1 MKIGFLFAGQGSQH
15 PGMGKD
21 FYEQYDAARRLYDS
35 IDIDIPVKEL
45 CFNGTQEQLNDTAV
59 AQPCILAT
67 SSAIAAVL
75 SEKGIHADVAAGLS
89 LGEYSALAYAGV
101 FTPQEGAKLVRQ
113 RGKIMAAALPEGTSG
128 MAAVLNT
135 EESVIAE
142 VCAEVKEIGVCEIAN
157 YNCPG
162 QIVIS
167 GQKEAVAAASEK
179 LKARGARRVIPL
191 QVSGAFH
198 TSLLNEASVQLRE
211 VLDTYA
217 FGEEEIPVI
226 NNVSGKVETRD
237 LREVLQEQ
245 ICHSVH
251 FTQSLQAMIDMGV
264 ELFIEIGPGHALS
277 GFVRKTTK
285 EVPVYHIDT
294 TEDLEKVL
302 KEVCPDGN

>member
-101 FTPQEGAKLVRQ
+101 FTAQEGAKLVRQ

>member
-75 SEKGIHADVAAGLS
+75 SEKGIHAYVAAGLS

>member
-21 FYEQYDAARRLYDS
+21 FYERYEAARRLYDS

-45 CFNGTQEQLNDTAV
+45 CFAGTQEQLNDTAI

-67 SSAIAAVL
+67 SSAITAVL
-75 SEKGIHADVAAGLS
+75 SEKGIRADVAAGLS

-198 TSLLNEASVQLRE
+198 TSLLDEASVQLRE
-211 VLDTYA
+211 VLDTYVFEQA
-217 FGEEEIPVI
+217 RIPVI
-226 NNVSGKVETRD
+226 NNVSGKAETRD

-251 FTQSLQAMIDMGV
+251 FTQSLQTMIDMGV

-285 EVPVYHIDT
+285 AIPVYNIDT
-294 TEDLEKVL
+294 AEDLEKVV

>member
-167 GQKEAVAAASEK
+167 GQKEAVAAAREK

>member
-35 IDIDIPVKEL
+35 IDIDIPVKDL

>member
-75 SEKGIHADVAAGLS
+75 SEKGIHADVAAG

>member
-264 ELFIEIGPGHALS
+264 ELFIEIGPGHALI

>member
-167 GQKEAVAAASEK
+167 GQ
-179 LKARGARRVIPL
+179 L
-191 QVSGAFH
+191 
-198 TSLLNEASVQLRE
+198 
-211 VLDTYA
+211 
-217 FGEEEIPVI
+217 
-226 NNVSGKVETRD
+226 
-237 LREVLQEQ
+237 
-245 ICHSVH
+245 
-251 FTQSLQAMIDMGV
+251 
-264 ELFIEIGPGHALS
+264 
-277 GFVRKTTK
+277 
-285 EVPVYHIDT
+285 
-294 TEDLEKVL
+294 
-302 KEVCPDGN
+302 

>member
-113 RGKIMAAALPEGTSG
+113 RGKIMASALPEGTSG

>member
-1 MKIGFLFAGQGSQH
+1 MKIGFLFTGQGSQH

>member
-101 FTPQEGAKLVRQ
+101 FTSQEGAKLVRQ

>member
-294 TEDLEKVL
+294 TENLEKVL

>member
-35 IDIDIPVKEL
+35 IDIVIPVKEL

>member
-35 IDIDIPVKEL
+35 IDIDIPIKEL

>member
-1 MKIGFLFAGQGSQH
+1 
-15 PGMGKD
+15 
-21 FYEQYDAARRLYDS
+21 
-35 IDIDIPVKEL
+35 
-45 CFNGTQEQLNDTAV
+45 
-59 AQPCILAT
+59 
-67 SSAIAAVL
+67 
-75 SEKGIHADVAAGLS
+75 
-89 LGEYSALAYAGV
+89 
-101 FTPQEGAKLVRQ
+101 
-113 RGKIMAAALPEGTSG
+113 MAAALPEGTSG

-251 FTQSLQAMIDMGV
+251 FTQSLQTMIDMGV

>member
-128 MAAVLNT
+128 MAAVVNT

>member
-1 MKIGFLFAGQGSQH
+1 MV
-15 PGMGKD
+15 KD

-101 FTPQEGAKLVRQ
+101 FTPQEGTKLVRQ

>member
-101 FTPQEGAKLVRQ
+101 FAPQEGAKLVRQ

-167 GQKEAVAAASEK
+167 GQKDAVAAASEK
-179 LKARGARRVIPL
+179 LKVRGARRVIPL

>member
-128 MAAVLNT
+128 MAAVINT

>member
-167 GQKEAVAAASEK
+167 GQKDAVAAASEK

>member
-35 IDIDIPVKEL
+35 IDIDIPLKEL

-167 GQKEAVAAASEK
+167 GQKDAVAAASEK

>member
-35 IDIDIPVKEL
+35 IDIDILVKEL

-89 LGEYSALAYAGV
+89 LGEYSALADAGV

>member
-157 YNCPG
+157 YKCPG

-179 LKARGARRVIPL
+179 LKARGARRVIQL

>member
-179 LKARGARRVIPL
+179 LNARGARRVIPL

>member
-157 YNCPG
+157 YNGPG

>member
-21 FYEQYDAARRLYDS
+21 FYERYEAARRLYDS

-45 CFNGTQEQLNDTAV
+45 CFAGTQEQLNDTAI

-75 SEKGIHADVAAGLS
+75 SEKGIRADVAAGLS

-142 VCAEVKEIGVCEIAN
+142 LCAEVKEIGVCEIAN

-198 TSLLNEASVQLRE
+198 TSLLDEASVQLRE
-211 VLDTYA
+211 VLDTYVFEQA
-217 FGEEEIPVI
+217 RIPVI
-226 NNVSGKVETRD
+226 NNVSGKAETRD

-251 FTQSLQAMIDMGV
+251 FTQSLQTMIDMGV

-285 EVPVYHIDT
+285 AIPVYNIDT
-294 TEDLEKVL
+294 AEDLEKVV
-302 KEVCPDGN
+302 KEVCLDGN

>member
-251 FTQSLQAMIDMGV
+251 FTQSLQAMIDLGV

>member
-245 ICHSVH
+245 ICHSLH

>member
-1 MKIGFLFAGQGSQH
+1 MNQNQNTPCLNLTDEDRMQDMLA
-15 PGMGKD
+15 
-21 FYEQYDAARRLYDS
+21 
-35 IDIDIPVKEL
+35 
-45 CFNGTQEQLNDTAV
+45 QEKYLMYT
-59 AQPCILAT
+59 
-67 SSAIAAVL
+67 
-75 SEKGIHADVAAGLS
+75 
-89 LGEYSALAYAGV
+89 YSA
-101 FTPQEGAKLVRQ
+101 F
-113 RGKIMAAALPEGTSG
+113 LPEAS
-128 MAAVLNT
+128 
-135 EESVIAE
+135 
-142 VCAEVKEIGVCEIAN
+142 
-157 YNCPG
+157 CP
-162 QIVIS
+162 
-167 GQKEAVAAASEK
+167 
-179 LKARGARRVIPL
+179 
-191 QVSGAFH
+191 
-198 TSLLNEASVQLRE
+198 QLRE